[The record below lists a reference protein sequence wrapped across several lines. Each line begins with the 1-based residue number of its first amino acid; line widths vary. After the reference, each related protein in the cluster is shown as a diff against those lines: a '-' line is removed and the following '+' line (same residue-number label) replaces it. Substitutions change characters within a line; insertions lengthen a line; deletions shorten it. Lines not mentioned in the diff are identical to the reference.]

1 MSYAAL
7 LYQAVKTAVD
17 IIGMNE
23 FTSFLTSSRSQWISL
38 RAKLPGAVLIGST
51 FRGVEKREERK
62 KNNTK
67 CERGGTHTGRWCGC
81 VCVGEMVKGG
91 GVSF

>member
-51 FRGVEKREERK
+51 FRGVEKREEEK
-62 KNNTK
+62 KKIK

-91 GVSF
+91 VSF

>member
-81 VCVGEMVKGG
+81 VCVCGGDGEGG
-91 GVSF
+91 GGG